1 MGGVA
6 TRPWRLR
13 TVEFALKGK
22 ILDEATLRRAAAAAV
37 SGARSSGHNEFK
49 IALAPKL
56 VVRALM
62 QAGVR
67 LSVNLMFQRQ
77 RDDEKRCRP
86 QFLPVEGI
94 AGRRYLVAAAIANAV
109 YHATGKR

>member
-49 IALAPKL
+49 IALAPK
-56 VVRALM
+56 VVARALM
-62 QAGVR
+62 QAG
-67 LSVNLMFQRQ
+67 
-77 RDDEKRCRP
+77 
-86 QFLPVEGI
+86 GI
-94 AGRRYLVAAAIANAV
+94 A
-109 YHATGKR
+109 